1 MVILWPISIS
11 YINETSS
18 FNIKKNYIMENFY
31 HKRYNNT
38 YVKILNIDKK
48 YIILIKIIKKNI
60 YIRLTNNYRNIIF
73 IFI

>member
-48 YIILIKIIKKNI
+48 YIILIKIIKKYI
-60 YIRLTNNYRNIIF
+60 YIYIY
-73 IFI
+73 

>member
-1 MVILWPISIS
+1 
-11 YINETSS
+11 
-18 FNIKKNYIMENFY
+18 MENFY